1 MMICQELKV
10 TDALGMYLFNQMLI
24 GGVFLPKA
32 HKLTEDDIIL
42 FKQNKIDKIFVAE
55 MEDGDITFEVAL
67 GEIAAKLCGKNT
79 AYSVGEDGIC
89 RIAAGESGVFM
100 VNEERVAKF
109 NRHGSFFILNTIHP
123 YKIVEADT
131 IIAEL
136 ELNLPI
142 ISQNMVDE
150 ILYSLSGNTEM
161 LSVHDI
167 SSKKV
172 GLMYTRL
179 TGDRS
184 ETRHFT
190 NIVKRLVK
198 DFPNMDLTFEHEY
211 EASHQTEEIANILQ
225 RALKDDNDVLF
236 ILPAQ
241 QTRCPHDV
249 MLQALKSIVDEI
261 VCPYLPQVNAGDFII
276 ASKKEKRIVVIPY
289 NYGIIDSSYAVRYIK
304 QAIVADKINIFDF
317 DHPQNFIITTETKL
331 PQEMMNNY
339 ITSAN
344 GDKNGKEANV
354 AAIVLAAGV
363 GARCRGNKLLI
374 DIDGEPLFIKA
385 LQTAVRSK
393 ASPVFL
399 VTGYQADLM
408 EEYLDNIDVNVLYN
422 SGFRS
427 GIKTSIALGIKSVPS
442 FCDGAILI
450 PADMPNISE
459 EHINNM
465 IKTFKK
471 GKGKQVI
478 ISTFEGKKINPIIW
492 SKELYEFADIVPEN
506 AHLRPVF
513 VEFADYT
520 KTIEIKDKKEAL
532 DITYPLDLEEYAKSL
547 VHQKKN

>member
-1 MMICQELKV
+1 MICQELKV
-10 TDALGMYLFNQMLI
+10 TEALGMYLFNQMVV

-32 HKLTEDDIIL
+32 HKISKDDVIL
-42 FKQNKIDKIFVAE
+42 FKQNNIEKIFVAG
-55 MEDGDITFEVAL
+55 MENGDITFEAAL
-67 GEIAAKLCGKNT
+67 GEVAAKLCGKNT

-89 RIAAGESGVFM
+89 RIAAGTNGVFM
-100 VNEERVAKF
+100 VNEERIAKF
-109 NRHGSFFILNTIHP
+109 NRHGSFFILNTIQP

-142 ISQNMVDE
+142 IPQNMVDE
-150 ILYSLSGNTEM
+150 ILYSLSGNTDM

-167 SSKKV
+167 SAKKV

-179 TGDRS
+179 TNDKS

-211 EASHQTEEIANILQ
+211 EAPHQTEEIANILQ
-225 RALKDDNDVLF
+225 RALIDDNDVLF

-241 QTRCPHDV
+241 QTRCPHDIMV
-249 MLQALKSIVDEI
+249 KALNSIVDEI

-276 ASKKEKRIVVIPY
+276 ASKRGKRIIVVPY
-289 NYGIIDSSYAVRYIK
+289 NYGNIDSSYAVRYIK
-304 QAIVADKINIFDF
+304 QAIVADKLNVFDF
-317 DHPQNFIITTETKL
+317 DHPQNFIIPRETKL
-331 PQEMMNNY
+331 PEEMMTNY
-339 ITSAN
+339 ITSA
-344 GDKNGKEANV
+344 GHDENGKEARI
-354 AAIVLAAGV
+354 AAVVLAAGV
-363 GARCRGNKLLI
+363 GARCRGNKLLV
-374 DIDGEPLFIKA
+374 DIDGEPLFMKA
-385 LQTAVRSK
+385 LQAAVKSK

-408 EEYLDNIDVNVLYN
+408 EEYLDKVDVNVLYN
-422 SGFRS
+422 SGYRS
-427 GIKTSIALGIKSVPS
+427 GIKTSISMGIKSVPS

-450 PADMPNISE
+450 PADMPNISK
-459 EHINNM
+459 EHIDDM
-465 IKTFKK
+465 IKNFKK

-478 ISTFEGKKINPIIW
+478 MSMCEGKKINPIIW
-492 SKELYEFADIVPEN
+492 SKELYDFADIVPEN

-547 VHQKKN
+547 IHINK

>member
-1 MMICQELKV
+1 MICQELKV
-10 TDALGMYLFNQMLI
+10 SDAIGMYLFNQMVV

-32 HKLTEDDIIL
+32 HQLTEDDIIL
-42 FKQNKIDKIFVAE
+42 FKQNKIEKIFVAQ
-55 MEDGDITFEVAL
+55 MEEGDIPFEAAL
-67 GEIAAKLCGKNT
+67 GEVAAKLCGKNT

-89 RIAAGESGVFM
+89 RIAASANGVFM
-100 VNEERVAKF
+100 LNEERVAKF
-109 NRHGSFFILNTIHP
+109 NRHGSFFILNTIQP
-123 YKIVEADT
+123 YKIIEADT

-142 ISQNMVDE
+142 IPQNMVDE
-150 ILYSLSGNTEM
+150 VLYSLSGNTDM

-179 TGDRS
+179 TGDKS

-198 DFPNMDLTFEHEY
+198 DFPNMDLKFEHEY
-211 EASHQTEEIANILQ
+211 EVLHQTEEIANILQ

-236 ILPAQ
+236 LLPAQ
-241 QTRCPHDV
+241 QTRCPHDIII
-249 MLQALKSIVDEI
+249 QALKSVVDEI
-261 VCPYLPQVNAGDFII
+261 ICPYLPQVGAGDFII
-276 ASKKEKRIVVIPY
+276 AAKKEKRIVVIPY
-289 NYGIIDSSYAVRYIK
+289 NYGNIESSYAVRYIK
-304 QAIVADKINIFDF
+304 QAIVSDKLNVFDF
-317 DHPQNFIITTETKL
+317 DHPQNFIIPRETQL
-331 PQEMMNNY
+331 PAEMMKNY
-339 ITSAN
+339 ITSA
-344 GDKNGKEANV
+344 GHDVSSKDARV

-363 GARCRGNKLLI
+363 GARCGRNKLLV
-374 DIDGEPLFIKA
+374 DINGEPLFLKS
-385 LQTAVRSK
+385 LQAAVKSK

-399 VTGYQADLM
+399 VTGYQNELL
-408 EEYLDNIDVNVLYN
+408 EEYLDKIDVNVLYN

-450 PADMPNISE
+450 PADMPNITV

-465 IKTFKK
+465 IKNFQK
-471 GKGKQVI
+471 GKEKQVI
-478 ISTFEGKKINPIIW
+478 MSMSEGQKLNPIIW
-492 SKELYEFADIVPEN
+492 SKALFDFADIVPEN

-520 KTIEIKDKKEAL
+520 KTVEIKDKKEAL
-532 DITYPLDLEEYAKSL
+532 DITYPLDLEEYAKSQQGK
-547 VHQKKN
+547 V

>member
-1 MMICQELKV
+1 MICQELKV
-10 TDALGMYLFNQMLI
+10 TDALGMYLFNQMVV
-24 GGVFLPKA
+24 GGVFFPKA
-32 HKLTEDDIIL
+32 HKLEEEDIFIL
-42 FKQNKIDKIFVAE
+42 KQNKIDKIFAAK
-55 MEDGDITFEVAL
+55 MEEGDISFEAAL
-67 GEIAAKLCGKNT
+67 GEVAAKLCGKNT

-89 RIAAGESGVFM
+89 RIAASSNGVFM
-100 VNEERVAKF
+100 LNEERVAKF
-109 NRHGSFFILNTIHP
+109 NRHGSFFILNTIQP
-123 YKIVEADT
+123 YKIVEEDT

-142 ISQNMVDE
+142 IPQNMVDE
-150 ILYSLSGNTEM
+150 VLYSLSGNTDM

-179 TGDRS
+179 TNDKS

-198 DFPNMDLTFEHEY
+198 DFPNMDLTFEQEY
-211 EASHQTEEIANILQ
+211 EAPHQEEEVANILQ
-225 RALKDDNDVLF
+225 RALKDNNDVLF

-241 QTRCPHDV
+241 QTRCPHDIIV
-249 MLQALKSIVDEI
+249 QALKSIVDEI

-276 ASKKEKRIVVIPY
+276 ASKKGKRIIVVPY

-304 QAIVADKINIFDF
+304 QAIVADKLNVFDF
-317 DHPQNFIITTETKL
+317 NHPQNFIISTETKL
-331 PQEMMNNY
+331 PDAMMQNF
-339 ITSAN
+339 ITSA
-344 GDKNGKEANV
+344 GHDENGKEARI

-363 GARCRGNKLLI
+363 GARCGRNKLLA
-374 DIDGEPLFIKA
+374 DINGEPIFLKA
-385 LQTAVRSK
+385 LQAAVKSK

-399 VTGYQADLM
+399 ITGYQAEQM
-408 EEYLDNIDVNVLYN
+408 EEYLDKIDVNVIYN

-427 GIKTSIALGIKSVPS
+427 GIKTSISMGIKSVPS

-450 PADMPNISE
+450 PADMPNISIN
-459 EHINNM
+459 HINNM
-465 IKTFKK
+465 IKSFKK
-471 GKGKQVI
+471 DKSKQVI
-478 ISTFEGKKINPIIW
+478 MSMYEGKKINPIIW

-506 AHLRPVF
+506 ADLRPVF

-520 KTIEIKDKKEAL
+520 STIEIKDKKEAL

-547 VHQKKN
+547 VRKRKA

>member
-1 MMICQELKV
+1 MICQELKV
-10 TDALGMYLFNQMLI
+10 TEAIGMYLFNQMVV
-24 GGVFLPKA
+24 GGVFFPKA
-32 HKLTEDDIIL
+32 HKLSEDDIIL
-42 FKQNKIDKIFVAE
+42 FKQNNIDKIFVAG
-55 MEDGDITFEVAL
+55 MEDGDITFEAAL
-67 GEIAAKLCGKNT
+67 GEVAAKLCGKNT

-89 RIAAGESGVFM
+89 RIAAGISGVFM
-100 VNEERVAKF
+100 LNEERVAKF
-109 NRHGSFFILNTIHP
+109 NRHGSFFILNTIQP
-123 YKIVEADT
+123 YKMVEADT

-142 ISQNMVDE
+142 IPQTMVDE
-150 ILYSLSGNTEM
+150 ILYSLSGNSDM
-161 LSVHDI
+161 LSIHDI

-179 TGDRS
+179 TNDKA

-198 DFPNMDLTFEHEY
+198 DFPNMDLKFEHEY
-211 EASHQTEEIANILQ
+211 ETPHQTEEVANILQ

-241 QTRCPHDV
+241 QTRCPHDTIV
-249 MLQALKSIVDEI
+249 QALKSIVDEN

-276 ASKKEKRIVVIPY
+276 ASKKGKRIIVVPY

-304 QAIVADKINIFDF
+304 QAIVADKLNVFDF
-317 DHPQNFIITTETKL
+317 DHPQNFIITRETKL
-331 PQEMMNNY
+331 PEELMRNY
-339 ITSAN
+339 ITSA
-344 GDKNGKEANV
+344 GHDGNGKEARI

-363 GARCRGNKLLI
+363 GARCRGNKLLV
-374 DIDGEPLFIKA
+374 DINGEPLFMKA
-385 LQTAVRSK
+385 LQAAVKSK

-399 VTGYQADLM
+399 ITGYQADLM
-408 EEYLDNIDVNVLYN
+408 EEYLDKVDVNVLYN
-422 SGFRS
+422 SGYRS
-427 GIKTSIALGIKSVPS
+427 GIKTSISMGIKSVPS

-450 PADMPNISE
+450 PADMPNITK
-459 EHINNM
+459 EHIDNM
-465 IKTFKK
+465 IKNFKK

-478 ISTFEGKKINPIIW
+478 MSMCEGKKINPIIW
-492 SKELYEFADIVPEN
+492 SKELYDFADIVPEN

-532 DITYPLDLEEYAKSL
+532 DITYPLDLEEYAKA
-547 VHQKKN
+547 VNKKTN

>member
-1 MMICQELKV
+1 MICQELKV
-10 TDALGMYLFNQMLI
+10 ADALGKYLFNQMVV

-32 HKLTEDDIIL
+32 HKLTEDDVIL

-55 MEDGDITFEVAL
+55 MQEGDISFETAL
-67 GEIAAKLCGKNT
+67 GEVAAKLCGKNT
-79 AYSVGEDGIC
+79 SYSVGEDGIC
-89 RIAAGESGVFM
+89 RIAASLSGVFM
-100 VNEERVAKF
+100 VKEERVAKF
-109 NRHGSFFILNTIHP
+109 NRHGSFFILNTIQP
-123 YKIVEADT
+123 YKIVETDT

-142 ISQNMVDE
+142 ISQTMVDE
-150 ILYSLSGNTEM
+150 ILYSLSGNTDM

-172 GLMYTRL
+172 GLMYTRQ

-211 EASHQTEEIANILQ
+211 ETAHQIEEIANMLQ

-236 ILPAQ
+236 VLPAQ

-249 MLQALKSIVDEI
+249 MVQALKSIVDEI

-276 ASKKEKRIVVIPY
+276 ATKKGKRIIVVPY
-289 NYGIIDSSYAVRYIK
+289 NYGNIDSSYAVRYIK
-304 QAIVADKINIFDF
+304 QAIVADKLNVFDF
-317 DHPQNFIITTETKL
+317 DHPQNFVIPREIKL
-331 PQEMMNNY
+331 PEEMMKNY
-339 ITSAN
+339 ITSARHDEN
-344 GDKNGKEANV
+344 SKEARV

-363 GARCRGNKLLI
+363 GTRCGRNKLLV
-374 DIDGEPLFIKA
+374 DINGEPIFLKA
-385 LQTAVRSK
+385 LEAAVKSK

-399 VTGYQADLM
+399 ITGYQADLM
-408 EEYLDNIDVNVLYN
+408 EDYLDNIDVNVLYN

-450 PADMPNISE
+450 PADMPNITV
-459 EHINNM
+459 EHLNDM
-465 IKTFKK
+465 LKKFQK

-478 ISTFEGKKINPIIW
+478 MSIYEGKKLNPIIW
-492 SKELYEFADIVPEN
+492 SKELYDFADIVPEN
-506 AHLRPVF
+506 SDLRPVF

-520 KTIEIKDKKEAL
+520 QTVAVKDKKETL
-532 DITYPLDLEEYAKSL
+532 DITYPLDLEDYAKSL
-547 VHQKKN
+547 VYKK

>member
-1 MMICQELKV
+1 MICQELKV
-10 TDALGMYLFNQMLI
+10 TDALGMYLFNQMVV
-24 GGVFLPKA
+24 GGVFFPKA
-32 HKLTEDDIIL
+32 HKLEEEDIFIL
-42 FKQNKIDKIFVAE
+42 KQNKIDKIFAAK
-55 MEDGDITFEVAL
+55 MEEGDISFEAAL
-67 GEIAAKLCGKNT
+67 GEVAAKLCGKNT

-89 RIAAGESGVFM
+89 RIAASSNGVFM
-100 VNEERVAKF
+100 LNEERVAKF
-109 NRHGSFFILNTIHP
+109 NRHGSFFILNTIQP
-123 YKIVEADT
+123 YKIVEEDT

-142 ISQNMVDE
+142 IPQNMVDE
-150 ILYSLSGNTEM
+150 VLYSLSGNTDM

-179 TGDRS
+179 TNDKS

-198 DFPNMDLTFEHEY
+198 DFPNMDLTFEQEY
-211 EASHQTEEIANILQ
+211 EAPHQEEEVANILQ
-225 RALKDDNDVLF
+225 RALKDNNDVLF

-241 QTRCPHDV
+241 QTRCPHDIIV
-249 MLQALKSIVDEI
+249 QALKSIVDEI

-276 ASKKEKRIVVIPY
+276 ASKKGKRIIVVPY

-304 QAIVADKINIFDF
+304 QAIVADKLNVFDF
-317 DHPQNFIITTETKL
+317 NHPQNFIISTETKL
-331 PQEMMNNY
+331 PDAMMQNF
-339 ITSAN
+339 ITSA
-344 GDKNGKEANV
+344 GHDENGKEARI

-363 GARCRGNKLLI
+363 GARCGRNKLLA
-374 DIDGEPLFIKA
+374 DINGEPIFLKA
-385 LQTAVRSK
+385 LQAAVKSK

-399 VTGYQADLM
+399 ITGYQAEQM
-408 EEYLDNIDVNVLYN
+408 EEYLDKIDVNVIYN

-427 GIKTSIALGIKSVPS
+427 GIKTSIAMGIKSVPS

-450 PADMPNISE
+450 PADMPNISIN
-459 EHINNM
+459 HINNM
-465 IKTFKK
+465 IKSFKK
-471 GKGKQVI
+471 DKSKQVI
-478 ISTFEGKKINPIIW
+478 MSMYEGKKINPIIW

-506 AHLRPVF
+506 ADLRPVF

-520 KTIEIKDKKEAL
+520 STIEIKDKKEAL

-547 VHQKKN
+547 VRKRKA

>member
-1 MMICQELKV
+1 MICQELKV
-10 TDALGMYLFNQMLI
+10 TDALGMYLFNQMVV
-24 GGVFLPKA
+24 GGVFFPKA
-32 HKLTEDDIIL
+32 HKLEEEDIFIL
-42 FKQNKIDKIFVAE
+42 KQNKIDKIFAAK
-55 MEDGDITFEVAL
+55 MEEGDISFEAAL
-67 GEIAAKLCGKNT
+67 GEVAAKLCGKNT

-89 RIAAGESGVFM
+89 RIAASSNGVFM
-100 VNEERVAKF
+100 LNEERVAKF
-109 NRHGSFFILNTIHP
+109 NRHGSFFILNTIQP
-123 YKIVEADT
+123 YKIVEEDT

-142 ISQNMVDE
+142 IPQNMVDE
-150 ILYSLSGNTEM
+150 VLYSLSGNTDM

-179 TGDRS
+179 TNDKS

-198 DFPNMDLTFEHEY
+198 DFPNMDLTFEQEY
-211 EASHQTEEIANILQ
+211 EAPHQEDEVANILQ
-225 RALKDDNDVLF
+225 RALKDNNDVLF

-241 QTRCPHDV
+241 QTRCPHDIIV
-249 MLQALKSIVDEI
+249 QALKSIVDEI

-276 ASKKEKRIVVIPY
+276 ASKKGKRIIVVPY

-304 QAIVADKINIFDF
+304 QAIVADKLNVFDF
-317 DHPQNFIITTETKL
+317 NHPQNFIISTETKL
-331 PQEMMNNY
+331 PDAMMQNF
-339 ITSAN
+339 ITSA
-344 GDKNGKEANV
+344 GHDENGKEARI

-363 GARCRGNKLLI
+363 GARCGRNKLLA
-374 DIDGEPLFIKA
+374 DINGEPIFLKA
-385 LQTAVRSK
+385 LQAAVKSK

-399 VTGYQADLM
+399 ITGYQAEQM
-408 EEYLDNIDVNVLYN
+408 EEYLDKIDVNVIYN

-427 GIKTSIALGIKSVPS
+427 GIKTSIAMGIKSVPS

-450 PADMPNISE
+450 PADMPNISIN
-459 EHINNM
+459 HINNM
-465 IKTFKK
+465 IKSFKK
-471 GKGKQVI
+471 DKSKQVI
-478 ISTFEGKKINPIIW
+478 MSMYEGKKINPIIW

-506 AHLRPVF
+506 ADLRPVF

-520 KTIEIKDKKEAL
+520 STIEIKDKKEAL

-547 VHQKKN
+547 VRKRKA